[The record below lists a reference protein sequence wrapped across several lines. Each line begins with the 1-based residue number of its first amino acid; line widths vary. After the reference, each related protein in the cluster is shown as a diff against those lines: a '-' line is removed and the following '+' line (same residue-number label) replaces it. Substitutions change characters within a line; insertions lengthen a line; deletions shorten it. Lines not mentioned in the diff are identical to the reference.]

1 MTTIENEAKYI
12 AEQFYNKDASRFD
25 LLQFVCN
32 RTQNG
37 MTLKVEFDHGDLL
50 FTLRNKSI
58 ATMKVSSDLLSA
70 PTIREWYNKLNAIL
84 SKLKE
89 YA

>member
-1 MTTIENEAKYI
+1 MIENEAKYI

-32 RTQNG
+32 RTIDG
-37 MTLKVEFDHGDLL
+37 VTFKVEYDKGDLL

-58 ATMKVSSDLLSA
+58 ATMRVSSDLLRA
-70 PTIREWYNKLNAIL
+70 ATIRGWYTSLNSIM
-84 SKLKE
+84 SKMKE

>member
-1 MTTIENEAKYI
+1 MIENEAKHI

-25 LLQFVCN
+25 LLQFVGN

-37 MTLKVEFDHGDLL
+37 MTLKVEFDRGDLL

-58 ATMKVSSDLLSA
+58 ATMKVSSDLLHA